1 MTANGW
7 ITVTAAAA
15 MLATVAGCA
24 TPMQM
29 TGPEAT
35 LPKDDGSPEFLDRVS
50 SSENVTENDA
60 LRGLLMLLDGKDES
74 GTFAKRVESLRAREI
89 VSGKWDYRADRPL
102 TRGKLAYMVY
112 QACKLDGGVI
122 LTLTGPSQR
131 YCLRELQFRGFMAS
145 GVMYSPVSGM
155 EYIAVV
161 TRADT
166 YLETGELPNVLSTE
180 MMP

>member
-1 MTANGW
+1 MTW
-7 ITVTAAAA
+7 TAAA
-15 MLATVAGCA
+15 MLLVTAAGCA
-24 TPMQM
+24 TPMQI
-29 TGPEAT
+29 TGDDAT
-35 LPKDDGSPEFLDRVS
+35 LPKDDGSPEFLDRLS

-60 LRGLLMLLDGKDES
+60 LRGFLMLLDGKDDA
-74 GTFAKRVESLRAREI
+74 GTFAKRVEALRAREI
-89 VSGKWDYRADRPL
+89 VSGQWDYRADRPL

-145 GVMYSPVSGM
+145 GVTYAPVSGM

-166 YLETGELPNVLSTE
+166 FIETGELPNVLSTE
-180 MMP
+180 MTP

>member
-7 ITVTAAAA
+7 MTWTAAAA
-15 MLATVAGCA
+15 LLVTAAGCA
-24 TPMQM
+24 TPMQI
-29 TGPEAT
+29 TGPETT
-35 LPKDDGSPEFLDRVS
+35 LPKDDGSPEFLDRLS
-50 SSENVTENDA
+50 SAENVTENDA
-60 LRGLLMLLDGKDES
+60 LRGVLMLLDGKDES
-74 GTFAKRVESLRAREI
+74 DTFAKRVEALRGREI
-89 VSGKWDYRADRPL
+89 VSDRWDFDATRPL

-131 YCLRELQFRGFMAS
+131 YCLRELQYRGFMAS
-145 GVMYSPVSGM
+145 GVMYTPVSGM

-180 MMP
+180 MTP